1 MDQPDEASRPRLL
14 HREVLSVM
22 KRLPV
27 LRLCVLV
34 ASVSG
39 LSVLAGCVAPAAK
52 PNDPYY
58 APVLPRTPLPSAAS
72 NGSIYQAGFEQNLYG
87 DRKAYRVGDI
97 ITITLSE
104 RMAASKAASS
114 DISKSSNTSIG
125 LTSLFGAGVSTK
137 NPVGGGNLSLNAGYS
152 GDRDASGDG
161 KAAQSNS
168 LTGSVTV
175 TVADVLPNG
184 ILSVRGEK
192 WMTLNTGDELVRIAG
207 LVRADDIATDNTVS
221 STRVADAR
229 ITYSGTGAF
238 ADSSQP
244 GWFDRFFLSPLF
256 PF

>member
-1 MDQPDEASRPRLL
+1 
-14 HREVLSVM
+14 M
-22 KRLPV
+22 KRLSV
-27 LRLCVLV
+27 LRLSVLV
-34 ASVSG
+34 AALCDVA
-39 LSVLAGCVAPAAK
+39 LLAGCVAPVAK

-58 APVLPRTPLPSAAS
+58 APVLPRTPLPSAAN
-72 NGSIYQAGFEQNLYG
+72 NGSIYQAGFEQNLYD

-104 RMAASKAASS
+104 KTAASKAAS
-114 DISKSSNTSIG
+114 DGITKNSSNTTG
-125 LTSLFGAGVSTK
+125 LTSFFGGGLTTS
-137 NPVGGGNLSLNAGYS
+137 NPVGGADLSLNVGYNGARTTK
-152 GDRDASGDG
+152 GDS

-175 TVADVLPNG
+175 TVAEVLPNG
-184 ILSVRGEK
+184 ILAVRGEK

-207 LVRADDIATDNTVS
+207 LIRADDIATDNTVS

-238 ADSSQP
+238 ADSNQP